1 MDIDF
6 KYLDSLI
13 ASVETKKKSFKFVEI
28 DETNAEITYLR
39 QPLSLGFEV
48 YKCGLAGEFH
58 KQKHKIKEQSKL
70 RSGSKHY
77 LRIVNQNNQPVK
89 IESFVHGKIDVV
101 FLVCYENDKRYLF
114 PFHATSGNYPTY
126 TYVTRYMEGVVVE
139 EYAVNSSQI
148 VYEKYEK
155 TEESKTQFSQ
165 VNYVPTGKCKVLSSE
180 KGVFD
185 HSSTITYSSM
195 ERQAWFDQPQ
205 P

>member
-1 MDIDF
+1 MKIDF
-6 KYLDSLI
+6 KYLDDLI
-13 ASVETKKKSFKFVEI
+13 ASVATKRKSFKFVKI

-39 QPLSLGFEV
+39 NPLSLSFEV

-70 RSGSKHY
+70 RNSSKHY
-77 LRIVNQNNQPVK
+77 LRIVSHNNRPVK

-114 PFHATSGNYPTY
+114 PYHATGGSYPTY
-126 TYVTRYMEGVVVE
+126 THVTRYKDGIVVE

-155 TEESKTQFSQ
+155 PDENTTLFSQ
-165 VNYVPTGKCKVLSSE
+165 VNYVPKGKYKVLNYE
-180 KGVFD
+180 QGVFD
-185 HSSTITYSSM
+185 HSSAITYSSM
-195 ERQAWFDQPQ
+195 ERQSWFEQP
-205 P
+205 